1 MANSKKCSAL
11 FYEMQVKILFRE
23 FDLFDHVNFTA
34 YWKFPHNIYP
44 LILYHKYI
52 IKYMEQGIHK

>member
-1 MANSKKCSAL
+1 MGLVSLNFKVRNLFAYIDLGEAPNSKKCSAL

-34 YWKFPHNIYP
+34 Y
-44 LILYHKYI
+44 
-52 IKYMEQGIHK
+52 